1 MLKMPTYNKNTHTKG
16 KKKKKTDS
24 KFAPSILSSNIAMPK
39 HKAGLT

>member
-16 KKKKKTDS
+16 KKKKTDS